1 MNREIKFRMWNDYDK
16 KMIHWNE
23 LLEKNLANIF
33 TIPSYNKWLMQYTG
47 LKDKNGKEIYDG
59 DILKVPVRR
68 CGNSYGNWWQDR
80 NDNHGWTGDFVYK
93 KIEFKNGYDNFRETI
108 GGFVFEY
115 LPITKKQIKAIAQ
128 PRGKERTE
136 QNVDTYNFKIE
147 EVEVIGNIHENA
159 DLLEKE

>member
-1 MNREIKFRMWNDYDK
+1 
-16 KMIHWNE
+16 MIHWNE

-115 LPITKKQIKAIAQ
+115 LPITKKQIKVIAQ